1 MCPRKCAAKKLLT
14 RMDSKNS
21 TNKRIFINKS
31 KIAPN
36 EDNLGGDRSRM
47 RECDNWDVGHVWQR
61 QISLHIARIV
71 LEAGHKS
78 LRTTWKKHG

>member
-31 KIAPN
+31 KTAPN

-47 RECDNWDVGHVWQR
+47 RECDN
-61 QISLHIARIV
+61 
-71 LEAGHKS
+71 
-78 LRTTWKKHG
+78 